1 MITRDDEKQ
10 EIDPFNE
17 FVINTH
23 KALLKERIILLN
35 GDVKE
40 NIIERM
46 VIPLFKMNS
55 RDEKKKVTILI
66 NSYGGS
72 SEDSQAVIDTMLS
85 MKTPITTKV
94 LGKAMSAAF
103 DIFMAGDNRVVFQNS
118 LLMMHCGSNHYGMRK
133 LSDVQI
139 EAKLNEELFRRWAKY
154 YAKRTKISEQEW
166 YDMIASGKDIYF
178 FPEEAL
184 AKGLAHSIHKHS
196 K

>member
-1 MITRDDEKQ
+1 MRREEEKPDNV
-10 EIDPFNE
+10 DPFNE
-17 FVINTH
+17 FVISTH

-55 RDEKKKVTILI
+55 KDEKKKVTILL

-72 SEDSQAVIDTMLS
+72 MEDAQAVIDTMLS

-103 DIFMAGDNRVVFQNS
+103 DIFMAGDHRVLLQNS
-118 LLMMHCGSNHYGMRK
+118 ILMMHCGGYNYGHRK
-133 LSDVQI
+133 LSDVQV
-139 EAKLNEELFRRWAKY
+139 EAKLNEEYFRRWAKY
-154 YAKRTKISEQEW
+154 YAARTKIAEQTW
-166 YDMIASGKDIYF
+166 YDMIASGKDVYF

-184 AKGLAHSIHKHS
+184 AKGLAHAIHKHS